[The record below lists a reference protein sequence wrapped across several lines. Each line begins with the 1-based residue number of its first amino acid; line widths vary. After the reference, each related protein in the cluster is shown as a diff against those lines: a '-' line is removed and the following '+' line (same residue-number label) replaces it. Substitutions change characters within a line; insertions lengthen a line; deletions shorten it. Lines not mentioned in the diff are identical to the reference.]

1 MREIAD
7 KRGDSMARSAFEIR
21 NTLKFPKA
29 WGEKQGRRKSRTN
42 KK

>member
-7 KRGDSMARSAFEIR
+7 ERGDSMARPVFEIR
-21 NTLKFPKA
+21 NTLEFPKA
-29 WGEKQGRRKSRTN
+29 WGKRQGTSRTN